1 MGTKEREAMSLAE
14 VAVLVSPIAVIAG
27 IGLAALNWILKVQM
41 KQVIKDELRNS
52 DSQPLPVRVEHV
64 GDHVKRLA
72 NDFANHRHTGT
83 GTVVAPIEGSDGD

>member
-1 MGTKEREAMSLAE
+1 
-14 VAVLVSPIAVIAG
+14 
-27 IGLAALNWILKVQM
+27 
-41 KQVIKDELRNS
+41 
-52 DSQPLPVRVEHV
+52 VRVEHV